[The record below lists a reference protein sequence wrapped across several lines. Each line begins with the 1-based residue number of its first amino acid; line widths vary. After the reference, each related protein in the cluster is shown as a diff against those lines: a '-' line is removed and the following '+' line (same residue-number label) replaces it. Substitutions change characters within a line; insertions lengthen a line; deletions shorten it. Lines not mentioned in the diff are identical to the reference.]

1 MSITNN
7 NLFLFCIGGT
17 GSRVLRALTFL
28 LASGITLNARR
39 VIPIILDPDR
49 ENGDLNRTME
59 ILRKYQEIREKLE
72 FTHNGF
78 FGTDIQT
85 LASLEA
91 SGQDGTGLSITND
104 FRYQIDGTRQGKF
117 GDFLEINSMSKANQ
131 ALVNALFSQE
141 NLDADLEV
149 GFKGNPHMGSVVLN
163 QFKDSEEFKFF
174 ASRVNRGDRIFI
186 VSSIFGGTG
195 AAGFP
200 LLVKNI
206 RDAKSGIPN
215 NERLKNL
222 PVGAVT
228 VLPYFGVEPDP
239 SIAIDKNTFISKT
252 KAALAYYEQHL
263 SGNNSLNALYYLG
276 DKVTA
281 DVKPH
286 EGGRGQANNA
296 HYIEILAA
304 LSVIDFLD
312 ISDTK
317 TACAGGRALTPLFK
331 EYGLVN
337 SGNQVSLDLTNL
349 GKQTRAKIAKPLS
362 QYCYSVNY
370 WDNHLE
376 RAVSNAQKQ
385 VFVTDGL
392 AAQFLSS
399 TFFREDLRVFNL
411 RFLQWLEELKASDRH
426 FIPFEAQVKD
436 NFLHNLVNGIVQAKV
451 GPFYGKKVEW
461 GYEEFDASLNR
472 AHKKLPAL
480 PAEQK
485 LMSLF
490 YQATASIYDERIQP
504 QMAV

>member
-1 MSITNN
+1 MTNN

-28 LASGITLNARR
+28 LASGLEINARK

-49 ENGDLNRTME
+49 ENGDLNRTVE
-59 ILRKYQEIREKLE
+59 ILKKYQEIRKKLD
-72 FTHNGF
+72 FSHNGF
-78 FGTDIQT
+78 FKTEIKT
-85 LASLEA
+85 LADLEA

-104 FRYQIDGTRQGKF
+104 FRYQIDGTRHGKF
-117 GDFLEINSMSKANQ
+117 GDFLDINSMSDANQ
-131 ALVNALFSQE
+131 ALLHALFSQE

-163 QFKDSEEFKFF
+163 QFKDSDEFKFF
-174 ASRVNRGDRIFI
+174 ASRVTEGDRIFI

-206 RDAKSGIPN
+206 RDAKSDIPN
-215 NERLKNL
+215 NERLSNL

-239 SIAIDKNTFISKT
+239 SITIDKNTFISKT

-296 HYIEILAA
+296 HYIEVLAA
-304 LSVIDFLD
+304 LSIVDFLE

-317 TACAGGRALTPLFK
+317 MTCVGGRALTPVFK
-331 EYGLVN
+331 EYGLVSTDKSN
-337 SGNQVSLDLTNL
+337 ELNLTNL
-349 GKQTRAKIAKPLS
+349 GKQSRARIAKPLT

-370 WDNHLE
+370 WKNQLE
-376 RAVSNAQKQ
+376 TAVSNAQKQ
-385 VFVTDGL
+385 VFVSDGL
-392 AAQFLSS
+392 AEEFLSS
-399 TFFREDLRVFNL
+399 TFFREDLNVFNL

-426 FIPFEAQVKD
+426 FVPFDPEVKD
-436 NFLHNLVNGIVQAKV
+436 KYLHNMVKGILQTKV
-451 GPFYGKKVEW
+451 GVVFGKVEW
-461 GYEEFDASLNR
+461 GYAEFDTSLNKV
-472 AHKKLPAL
+472 HKKLPAL

-490 YQATASIYDERIQP
+490 YQATANIYQERIHSQL
-504 QMAV
+504 AG